1 MKLRYL
7 AALSSLFVVVSL
19 FVANG
24 YAGDEVPPLPS
35 PASESSD
42 LANTPDAP
50 RPLVPSVAA
59 KISSAP
65 ASTEVP
71 SADSTSTEV
80 NEDAVEIIRER
91 RSDGT
96 IKIIRHMTQDTEG
109 NYIKHGP
116 WQELDEQGDVV
127 AEGKYVNNKRHGA
140 WRRTIDG
147 AEATL
152 FAEEPYKSFQGPFV
166 SEATLNHGKL
176 HGHWT
181 IYDRTNKKISI
192 IAFADGKRH
201 ATAVRMYPNGQTRNS
216 STFVEGVIDGE
227 LNRYEPDGNVSGTE
241 NYESG
246 RKVEIQEDY
255 YENKQQR
262 LEAKF
267 LHPKLVIATPDDW
280 WNATL
285 ATFTTVGETMQH
297 GPWTV
302 WHQNGQKKEQ
312 GAYGHGKPVGKFVS
326 WHSNGQ
332 KASEGS
338 YVDGNQ
344 HERWIWWHS
353 NGQKQ
358 ADGHYTN
365 GRRSGD
371 WAWWNA
377 DGRLE
382 EKTSLV
388 LPKQPAERT
397 SRRPSTSQ

>member
-1 MKLRYL
+1 
-7 AALSSLFVVVSL
+7 
-19 FVANG
+19 
-24 YAGDEVPPLPS
+24 
-35 PASESSD
+35 
-42 LANTPDAP
+42 
-50 RPLVPSVAA
+50 VPSVAA

-71 SADSTSTEV
+71 SVDSTSTEV
-80 NEDAVEIIRER
+80 SEDAVEIIRER

-96 IKIIRHMTQDTEG
+96 IKIIRHMIQDAEG

-127 AEGKYVNNKRHGA
+127 AEGKYDDNKRHGM

-152 FAEEPYKSFQGPFV
+152 FAEEPYTSFQGPFV

-181 IYDRTNKKISI
+181 IYDSTNKRISVI
-192 IAFADGKRH
+192 EFADGKRH
-201 ATAVRMYPNGQTRNS
+201 GTAVWMYPNGQTRNS
-216 STFVEGVIDGE
+216 STYVEGVIDGE
-227 LNRYEPDGNVSGTE
+227 LNRYDPDGNVSGTE

-246 RKVEIQEDY
+246 RKVEIQVDY
-255 YENKQQR
+255 FENKQKR
-262 LEAKF
+262 LEGKN
-267 LHPKLVIATPDDW
+267 LLPKLAIATPDDW
-280 WNATL
+280 WNPTL
-285 ATFTTVGETMQH
+285 ATFETVGEAMQD
-297 GPWTV
+297 GTWNV
-302 WHQNGQKKEQ
+302 WHQNGQKNEQ
-312 GAYGHGKPVGKFVS
+312 GAYDHGKPVGKFVS

-382 EKTSLV
+382 EKRSLV
-388 LPKQPAERT
+388 LLKQPAERT